1 MTLHGMDALQRA
13 ITSMP
18 DVVKDG
24 LSGVVAATTFAIAQG
39 VRARVPRGQ
48 TGVLASNIASS
59 SRGMNGHVD
68 IGVDAFYWHFLEYGT
83 VKMAAKP
90 FIRPAA
96 EAEADVFERR
106 LVDVAQSIERK
117 FAGGG

>member
-18 DVVKDG
+18 DLVKDE
-24 LSGVVAATTFAIAQG
+24 LSDVVAATTFAIAQG
-39 VRARVPRGQ
+39 VRARVPRGA
-48 TGVLASNIASS
+48 TGILAGSIASS

-83 VKMAAKP
+83 VKMPAKP

-106 LVDVAQSIERK
+106 LVSAAKSIEQHFTRG
-117 FAGGG
+117 A